1 MDKELKNL
9 IDRIETISKL
19 YITSSDKVEMIFVAV
34 RQVKERLLTKD
45 KTTKKERRKKWINS
59 KVEK

>member
-45 KTTKKERRKKWINS
+45 KTTKKKG
-59 KVEK
+59 EKNG

>member
-1 MDKELKNL
+1 MDKEVKNL